1 MLKRLLPRQD
11 NFFQLFERAADKLQ
25 MASTEFSN
33 MLQHLDNQQHYVDLI
48 ARHEEEADQIA
59 YANFELLHKT
69 FITPFDR
76 HDIHQLTSNLDDI
89 IDLINRIAQRF
100 PYYHLK
106 EVPPEAIRLSQ
117 LSAEATSHVK
127 ESIYCLHSLKNSSE
141 IFQHCQEIDRVE
153 SKAHQ
158 VVLAGEKKLFLDEN
172 DFKQFFKLKEIY
184 SHTKLVINRCQ
195 DVANILKGIILEY
208 S

>member
-11 NFFQLFERAADKLQ
+11 MFFQLFQQAADKLVL
-25 MASTEFSN
+25 ASTEFSTL
-33 MLQHLDNQQHYVDLI
+33 LQNLDNQQYYVDLI

-59 YANFELLHKT
+59 HTNFALLHKT

-76 HDIHQLTSNLDDI
+76 HDIHQLTSTLDDI

-100 PYYHLK
+100 PFYQLK
-106 EVPPEAIRLSQ
+106 NVPEETIKLSKLSSEAARNLK
-117 LSAEATSHVK
+117 LA
-127 ESIYCLHSLKNSSE
+127 IYCLPSLKNSAE
-141 IFQHCQEIDRVE
+141 IFEYCNEIDRVE

-158 VVLAGEKKLFLDEN
+158 VVLAGEKKLFMDEQ

-184 SHTKLVINRCQ
+184 DHTKLVINRCQ
-195 DVANILKGIILEY
+195 DVANILKGIVLEY